1 MSRKNQ
7 DTRLPH
13 SSDDFDSPEAVARFR
28 KAAASLTTELT
39 TSKASAKKILIEE
52 GIYSE
57 SGELTKNYR
66 S

>member
-7 DTRLPH
+7 ETRPRR
-13 SSDDFDSPEAVARFR
+13 SSDDFGSPEAVERFR
-28 KAAASLTTELT
+28 EAAASLTRELT
-39 TSKASAKKILIEE
+39 TSKGSAKRILIEE

-66 S
+66 T

>member
-7 DTRLPH
+7 EIRLRH
-13 SSDDFDSPEAVARFR
+13 SDDFDSPEAVERFR
-28 KAAASLTTELT
+28 EAAATLTTELT
-39 TSKASAKKILIEE
+39 ASKASAKRILIEE